1 MDKASALLASVT
13 DQLGTAVVDAK
24 DGTVLKARL
33 VSIHAERASR
43 ARAHACISLSSRAQC
58 TGELE
63 GDEGARA
70 ASTCYQIILDAGAVL
85 ASEPL
90 RRITVSFG
98 SFQYVM
104 TLSGGASLASA
115 TRRAGSALTEHARAL
130 ACAPSSYAEW
140 VLIVKKN
147 PDPLPTA

>member
-1 MDKASALLASVT
+1 M
-13 DQLGTAVVDAK
+13 
-24 DGTVLKARL
+24 
-33 VSIHAERASR
+33 
-43 ARAHACISLSSRAQC
+43 
-58 TGELE
+58 
-63 GDEGARA
+63 
-70 ASTCYQIILDAGAVL
+70 L

-115 TRRAGSALTEHARAL
+115 TRRAGSALTERARAL
-130 ACAPSSYAEW
+130 ARALSPDAEW

-147 PDPLPTA
+147 SDPLPTA